1 MKAGVKDTFR
11 RVLVVEDDRR
21 VREMLLD
28 AVADMGFDVTGVP
41 SAEAALKTLAA
52 DEPPALSPAT
62 TAAAAA
68 AAPTDIAILD
78 LNLPV
83 MNGLDLFEQIHHRW
97 PAVQVIVLTGYGDL
111 EAAKRAIRL
120 DVIDFLSKPCAL
132 GELERA
138 IQRAR
143 SRRAAAAAVAVSTGP
158 TLAAETAEAAADPTP
173 AGASAADASPAPDVE
188 SLEDL
193 ERAHIFA
200 ALRRHHGNREQ
211 SAAALGISV
220 RKLYYRL
227 QQYEQQ
233 GLIPPELR
241 PAGS

>member
-1 MKAGVKDTFR
+1 MKAAVKDTFR

-28 AVADMGFDVTGVP
+28 AVADMGFEVIGVP
-41 SAEAALKTLAA
+41 SAEAALKALAA
-52 DEPPALSPAT
+52 DDAPTGSPAAVA
-62 TAAAAA
+62 TAV
-68 AAPTDIAILD
+68 AAPADIAILD

-83 MNGLDLFEQIHHRW
+83 MNGLDLFEQIHQRW
-97 PAVQVIVLTGYGDL
+97 PAVQVIVLSGYGDL
-111 EAAKRAIRL
+111 DAARRAIRM
-120 DVIDFLSKPCAL
+120 DVVDFLAKPCAL
-132 GELERA
+132 GELEHA

-143 SRRAAAAAVAVSTGP
+143 SRRAAAAAVAGVLG
-158 TLAAETAEAAADPTP
+158 AAEDRAAIPEAAPSASIATAAEPPP
-173 AGASAADASPAPDVE
+173 AGEVD
-188 SLEDL
+188 SLENL

-200 ALRRHHGNREQ
+200 ALRHHNGNREQ

-241 PAGS
+241 PSN